1 MKRTDFSRRG
11 FTLVE
16 LLVVIA
22 IIGILIALL
31 LPAVQAAREAARRM
45 QCSNNIKQLALGC
58 LNYESAYQ
66 VIPPCNSHVD
76 MGTEAEGNGQ
86 NWLVAIMPYIEL
98 QGIHSQMWLEGNF
111 QSGNGI
117 AHPKN
122 WEIVGSP
129 IAAFFCPSDNAM
141 TDEFRDD
148 VWMGKAYGKQY
159 GGNRKAAT
167 ANYAGV
173 MGPHKMGSADGVS
186 GGSIWPG
193 LPDCHNY
200 SAYKK
205 QCTGTFWR
213 HSSMAPVK
221 LSSFSDGT
229 SQTII
234 IGEAL
239 PEYDHFLYWAIAN
252 SQKSTHMPLNWTPTV
267 NNPWNGWPD
276 QFGFRSRH
284 AGGAQFAWGDG
295 HVSFISEEIDM
306 DTYWAISTRAGGET
320 LRYEEY

>member
-1 MKRTDFSRRG
+1 MRRNERSGRG

-58 LNYESAYQ
+58 LNYESSYK
-66 VIPPCNSHVD
+66 VFPPCNSHVD
-76 MGTEAEGNGQ
+76 RDTEAEGNGQ
-86 NWLVAIMPYIEL
+86 NWLVTVMPYIEL
-98 QGIHSQMWLEGNF
+98 QDIHDQMRLDGNF
-111 QSGNGI
+111 QDGNGI
-117 AHPKN
+117 ANPTN
-122 WEIVGSP
+122 WDIVARAIP
-129 IAAFFCPSDNAM
+129 AFYCPSDNAE
-141 TDEFRDD
+141 TITRND
-148 VWMGKAYGKQY
+148 VWMGKAYNGSRSVAT
-159 GGNRKAAT
+159 GN
-167 ANYAGV
+167 YCGV

-200 SAYKK
+200 TTYGHKE
-205 QCTGTFWR
+205 CTGTFWR
-213 HSSMAPVK
+213 HSSIAPVTIA
-221 LSSFSDGT
+221 SFTDGT

-239 PEYDHFLYWAIAN
+239 PEYDSFLYWAIAN
-252 SQKSTHMPLNWTPTV
+252 SQKSTHMPLNWIPSP
-267 NNPWNGWPD
+267 NNPWSGWPD

-284 AGGAQFAWGDG
+284 PGGAQFAWADG
-295 HVSFISEEIDM
+295 HVSFISEDIDM
-306 DTYWAISTRAGGET
+306 DTYWAISTRAKGET
-320 LRYEEY
+320 LRYDAD

>member
-1 MKRTDFSRRG
+1 MKQNRLSHRG

-58 LNYESAYQ
+58 LNYESTYK
-66 VIPPCNSHVD
+66 VFPPCNSHVD
-76 MGTEAEGNGQ
+76 ANTEAEGNGQ
-86 NWLVAIMPYIEL
+86 NWMVTVMPYIEL
-98 QGIHSQMWLEGNF
+98 MGLYEQMWLDGYF
-111 QSGNGI
+111 QAGNGI

-122 WEIVGSP
+122 WDIVKQAIP
-129 IAAFFCPSDNAM
+129 AFFCPSDNG
-141 TDEFRDD
+141 DEILHKD
-148 VWMGKAYGKQY
+148 VWQGKAYAST
-159 GGNRKAAT
+159 REVAS

-173 MGPHKMGSADGVS
+173 MGPHRLGSADGVS

-200 SAYKK
+200 TAYGHKE
-205 QCTGTFWR
+205 CSGTFWR
-213 HSSMAPVK
+213 HSSVAPVK
-221 LSSFSDGT
+221 LSSFTDGT

-239 PEYDHFLYWAIAN
+239 PEYDSFLFWAIAN
-252 SQKSTHMPLNWTPTV
+252 TQKCTHVPLNWMP
-267 NNPWNGWPD
+267 NPNRPWQGWAD

-284 AGGAQFAWGDG
+284 PGGGQFAWGDG
-295 HVSFISEEIDM
+295 HVSFMSEEVDM
-306 DTYWAISTRAGGET
+306 DTYHAVSTRAKGET
-320 LRYEEY
+320 DRYEAE